1 MCTWHVV
8 TIRCRMCCYHNNR
21 KNNAN
26 FCATLVAHAV
36 SQQGLLWQQELTA
49 TKTEFSVELLFYR
62 DTRISQLEQSLA
74 EREDCLLE
82 TRQQRS
88 KYITQLSE
96 NTRKIAELETR

>member
-1 MCTWHVV
+1 MLILCHPSSACSLTAR
-8 TIRCRMCCYHNNR
+8 IALAAR
-21 KNNAN
+21 
-26 FCATLVAHAV
+26 
-36 SQQGLLWQQELTA
+36 LTA
-49 TKTEFSVELLFYR
+49 TKTELSVELLSFYR

-82 TRQQRS
+82 MRQQRS